1 MKKVFIL
8 SLLCLISYYGYSQKV
23 NVAIVSTRGAAI
35 SEWQILDENYLQ
47 VIPGSEYPGDSI
59 IFSLEANKHYFLQ
72 VSIINILIP
81 GVPVYSVLI
90 DNQPVMSVGSEADP
104 GDYFYPF
111 FTGIR
116 EVPSKIIGGSS
127 ISISMYPW
135 QVFLISGNYQCGGSM
150 ISRDWVVTA
159 AHCVY
164 GTAPSAITVIA
175 GATNPY
181 SSGDTYHVSDV
192 IVHSSYNSTTYA
204 YDIALLKVT
213 SSMNCTYC
221 TPIRLMNSL
230 NALEGATDPGVMATI
245 TGWGL
250 TSISPKVLPQNLQVA
265 IVPIVSNS
273 VASQVWGSI
282 PSTDI
287 MAGYLDGNKDACS
300 GDSGGPMSVYV
311 NGEYRQAGIVSWG
324 SKNCDTY
331 GAYTKVSALEPWI
344 REKTSIVDFAP
355 SIPSGDSVVCPGT
368 STSYYSTNTIAGT
381 VTYQWALYPAI
392 AGTLSYTLKNASVDW
407 TPGYTGR
414 VYVKVR
420 ATVNGSLS
428 EWAIRTVNLAV
439 NTVISSQP
447 KDTAVCDANSA
458 WIQVA
463 ATGTLLNYDW
473 YKDGTLY
480 QSGVSNQVYF
490 LEPHPESSGTF
501 RCKVSG
507 LCGTLLSNNVTLN
520 VYPLTVISS
529 FSPDITA
536 NYGDNLNL
544 AVDASG
550 HDLNYKWIKNGFPV
564 ENNNSPELV
573 MLNVDAHNIGL
584 YNTIVT
590 GTCGTLI
597 SDSSYVY
604 LKQSDAASAPRI
616 FIWPTVVTDE
626 VNVAMD
632 NSNKYDIRIVSLSG
646 KLMFSSLNRQYQ
658 STIPLGNYPKGIYI
672 LNVRGN
678 NISKS
683 VKFVKE

>member
-1 MKKVFIL
+1 
-8 SLLCLISYYGYSQKV
+8 
-23 NVAIVSTRGAAI
+23 
-35 SEWQILDENYLQ
+35 
-47 VIPGSEYPGDSI
+47 
-59 IFSLEANKHYFLQ
+59 
-72 VSIINILIP
+72 
-81 GVPVYSVLI
+81 
-90 DNQPVMSVGSEADP
+90 
-104 GDYFYPF
+104 
-111 FTGIR
+111 
-116 EVPSKIIGGSS
+116 
-127 ISISMYPW
+127 
-135 QVFLISGNYQCGGSM
+135 
-150 ISRDWVVTA
+150 
-159 AHCVY
+159 
-164 GTAPSAITVIA
+164 
-175 GATNPY
+175 
-181 SSGDTYHVSDV
+181 
-192 IVHSSYNSTTYA
+192 
-204 YDIALLKVT
+204 
-213 SSMNCTYC
+213 
-221 TPIRLMNSL
+221 
-230 NALEGATDPGVMATI
+230 
-245 TGWGL
+245 
-250 TSISPKVLPQNLQVA
+250 
-265 IVPIVSNS
+265 
-273 VASQVWGSI
+273 
-282 PSTDI
+282 
-287 MAGYLDGNKDACS
+287 
-300 GDSGGPMSVYV
+300 
-311 NGEYRQAGIVSWG
+311 
-324 SKNCDTY
+324 
-331 GAYTKVSALEPWI
+331 
-344 REKTSIVDFAP
+344 
-355 SIPSGDSVVCPGT
+355 
-368 STSYYSTNTIAGT
+368 
-381 VTYQWALYPAI
+381 
-392 AGTLSYTLKNASVDW
+392 
-407 TPGYTGR
+407 
-414 VYVKVR
+414 
-420 ATVNGSLS
+420 
-428 EWAIRTVNLAV
+428 V